1 MAISLIMDCAMALLL
16 VATII
21 YCAILNH
28 RLIGLRADS
37 ARLKSLISGLGT
49 ASSHAEQAVGELKV
63 AAAESG
69 RDLQGTIDRAV
80 TLKADIAYLIDRGA
94 GVADRLEASSRI
106 ARDPRREMEE
116 GSSGTPQDATRQTRA
131 DAKPLEA
138 TRTRRPAEPATERS
152 YYGRAPDR
160 PGAVRPTVERP
171 AIERPAIERPAT
183 ERPAAER
190 PGVSGP
196 AERPGPGLAFL
207 LQQATEA
214 ASGGRRE
221 MLDEHAEPDPAPPGH
236 RGTSRAEQELRKALL
251 GRR

>member
-1 MAISLIMDCAMALLL
+1 MAISLIMDCAVALLL

-49 ASSHAEQAVGELKV
+49 ASSHAEQAVGELKA

-106 ARDPRREMEE
+106 ARDPHRELDE
-116 GSSGTPQDATRQTRA
+116 GNSGTPQDATRQPPRA

-160 PGAVRPTVERP
+160 PAAARPSVER
-171 AIERPAIERPAT
+171 RTT
-183 ERPAAER
+183 ERPANER
-190 PGVSGP
+190 PAGSGP
-196 AERPGPGLAFL
+196 AEQPGPGLAFL
-207 LQQATEA
+207 LQQATAA
-214 ASGGRRE
+214 ASGGRHE
-221 MLDEHAEPDPAPPGH
+221 MPDERPDPDPAQPGP